1 MSLDHVEW
9 SLVYIEP
16 DESDEET
23 KTVKV
28 KLPADLYLKL
38 HSLKV
43 LEGGTISERVEKAL
57 ETHFEGTPFA
67 DLSES

>member
-1 MSLDHVEW
+1 M
-9 SLVYIEP
+9 YIEP
-16 DESDEET
+16 DDTEEET

-43 LEGGTISERVEKAL
+43 MEGGTISERVEEAL
-57 ETHFEGTPFA
+57 EDHFEGTPFA
-67 DLSES
+67 DLPHN